1 MTMTTEYIIWGIP
14 PQAEMETLLV
24 SEQAGI
30 TSREQ
35 AERVAATL
43 TDVHGC
49 RAVRIQ
55 EFRFGNG
62 DEVIA
67 AFRSSVNA

>member
-1 MTMTTEYIIWGIP
+1 MTTEYIIWGIP

-30 TSREQ
+30 ASREQ
-35 AERVAATL
+35 AERIVATL

-62 DEVIA
+62 DELADMFRKAVA
-67 AFRSSVNA
+67 A

>member
-1 MTMTTEYIIWGIP
+1 MTTEFILWGIP

-30 TSREQ
+30 ASREQ
-35 AERVAATL
+35 AERIAATL

-55 EFRFGNG
+55 EFRFG
-62 DEVIA
+62 DASEVADMFRRAVA
-67 AFRSSVNA
+67 A

>member
-1 MTMTTEYIIWGIP
+1 MTTEFILWGIP

-30 TSREQ
+30 ASREQ

-43 TDVHGC
+43 TDAHGC

-55 EFRFGNG
+55 EFRFG
-62 DEVIA
+62 DASELADMFRKAVA
-67 AFRSSVNA
+67 A